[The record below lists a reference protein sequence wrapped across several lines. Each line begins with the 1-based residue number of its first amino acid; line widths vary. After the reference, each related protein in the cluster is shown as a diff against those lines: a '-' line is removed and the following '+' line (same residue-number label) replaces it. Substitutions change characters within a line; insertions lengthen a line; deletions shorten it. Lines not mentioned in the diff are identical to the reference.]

1 MPDPLAK
8 LPSQSAVEPPA
19 SRLTGLSAS
28 SRHGDSL
35 ATRNSSLLSNRRTR
49 AFVYTAWL
57 ALTFVVGVLI
67 YAISWEGELDR
78 HQERLATNASMGAKA
93 IDNYLRTLEKSL
105 NVLGNDLRS
114 YDDFTDAHER
124 LAAFKR
130 AFPDFQIVTLTLPDG
145 TSPAN
150 SESRVTGVPPNV
162 GDQAAFRDAVERLR
176 NGATMVVERPFIGP
190 VSKTRLTKLRI
201 GVKDAAG
208 NLVFTVAAGLPAE
221 QAFSFWRGSDL
232 PADKA
237 MGVYRDDYYLLV
249 RNPPPPP
256 DSAYYRDEPFPG
268 VVAVHLKQQ
277 GNPAKGMFK
286 GQPVSTGLDSIIAY
300 ERLESYPLY
309 FFVSD
314 PTQNVWKHW
323 WSSSWPF
330 LTLILALMLG
340 GLLMIRRIG
349 KQQAHWAAEREG
361 RVREL
366 EALNDKLRATNAEI
380 EAANAELN
388 AFSYTVSHDLRAPI
402 RAIDGFTAV
411 LAEELGESP
420 SPMARDM
427 LNRVRA
433 NAVRMGELIN
443 DLLELS
449 RLSRQEMQLQTVDMQ
464 AEVAS
469 ILDELAP
476 LRGTATVEV
485 GELPPVH
492 ADRVLM
498 RQVWSNLIVNAFK
511 YSARSATP
519 KVRIGHDSGGY
530 FVEDNGAGFDMAY
543 VGKLFQMFNRL
554 HTDREF
560 TGTGVGLAI
569 VRRVVERHGG
579 AVAAQGELGKGARF
593 SFTLPE

>member
-1 MPDPLAK
+1 MQPLDK
-8 LPSQSAVEPPA
+8 MDSQSATVPVSAKLSQSDSTGHVLSPA
-19 SRLTGLSAS
+19 TGD
-28 SRHGDSL
+28 GG
-35 ATRNSSLLSNRRTR
+35 LLSNQRTR
-49 AFVYTAWL
+49 AFVYSAWL

-67 YAISWEGELDR
+67 YSISWEGEVDR
-78 HQERLATNASMGAKA
+78 HQERLATNATMGAKA
-93 IDNYLRTLEKSL
+93 IDTYLRTLEKAL
-105 NVLGNDLRS
+105 TVLGNELRY
-114 YDDFTDAHER
+114 YDDWADAHDR
-124 LAAFKR
+124 LAAFKQ

-150 SESRVTGVPPNV
+150 SEGRVTGEPPNV
-162 GDQAAFRDAVERLR
+162 GDQAAFKDAVERLR
-176 NGATMVVERPFIGP
+176 KGASMVVERPFVGP

-201 GVKDAAG
+201 GVKDADG
-208 NLVFTVAAGLPAE
+208 NLIFTVAAGLPTE
-221 QAFSFWRGSDL
+221 HAFSFWKGTSL
-232 PADKA
+232 PPDTA
-237 MGVYRDDYYLLV
+237 MGVLRDDYYMLV
-249 RNPPPPP
+249 RNPLPPA
-256 DSAYYRDEPFPG
+256 DSPYFRDQPFLG
-268 VVAVHLKQQ
+268 AVATHLTERNNPSQ
-277 GNPAKGMFK
+277 GIFK
-286 GQPVSTGLDSIIAY
+286 GQPIVTGLDSIIAY
-300 ERLESYPLY
+300 ERLENYPLY

-314 PTQNVWKHW
+314 PTRNLWKQW
-323 WSSSWPF
+323 WTSSWPF

-340 GLLMIRRIG
+340 GLFMIRRIG
-349 KQQAHWAAEREG
+349 KQQAQWAAEREG

-366 EALNDKLRATNAEI
+366 ETLNDKLRATNAEI

-411 LAEELGESP
+411 LAEELGDSP
-420 SPMARDM
+420 SPMAKDM
-427 LNRVRA
+427 LARVRA

-469 ILDELAP
+469 ILEELAP

-485 GELPPVH
+485 GELPPAH

-511 YSARSATP
+511 YSARSSAP
-519 KVRIGHDSGGY
+519 HVRIGYDNGTY

-543 VGKLFQMFNRL
+543 VGKLFQMFSRL

-579 AVAAQGELGKGARF
+579 GVSARGELGKGARF
-593 SFTLPE
+593 SFMLPD